1 MKTVNTIGK
10 RKLAVARAVLKPGKG
25 VVRIN
30 SKNLEIYQP
39 KLCRMRIMEPLMMG
53 EEVAKKFNININVYG
68 GGIQSQAEAIR
79 QAIARGLVQASGSKQ
94 LKQDFLGYDRQLLVS
109 DVRFNEPHKSCDSKP
124 RRKRQKSYR

>member
-1 MKTVNTIGK
+1 MKTINTIGK

-25 VVRIN
+25 VIRIN
-30 SKNLEIYQP
+30 SKNLEAYQP
-39 KLCRMRIMEPLMMG
+39 KLCRMRIMEPLMMSG
-53 EEVAKKFNININVYG
+53 EIAKKLNINVNVYG

-79 QAIARGLVQASGSKQ
+79 QAIARGLVLSSGSKQ
-94 LKQDFLGYDRQLLVS
+94 LKLDFLSYDRQLLIS